1 MKKVLLLLLLVMSLP
16 VMAQTNI
23 YSGFNKVD
31 TTLNKD
37 KLSGDSLCGLL
48 PVVKGKVYYSEIVP
62 VKDVSADK
70 LYIRARSWVAKT
82 FVNSQKVIQME
93 NKEAHK
99 LILKGSGVISNR
111 GHYFFCTITIQAK
124 DGRYRYEISDFI
136 FQGLSD
142 GFIPKIIKQPFETYF
157 KGCDCENKKNRLI
170 LITIKRNTEITI
182 IQSLNKTMITVDPS
196 EKEDNW

>member
-1 MKKVLLLLLLVMSLP
+1 
-16 VMAQTNI
+16 MAQNNI
-23 YSGFNKVD
+23 YSVINRVD

-37 KLSGDSLCGLL
+37 RLSGDSLCGLL
-48 PVVKGKVYYSEIVP
+48 PIVDGKVYYSGIVP

-70 LYIRARSWVAKT
+70 LYIRARSWVAKA

-93 NKEAHK
+93 DKEAHK
-99 LILKGSGVISNR
+99 LILKGSGIISNR

-142 GFIPKIIKQPFETYF
+142 GFIPKFIKQPFETYF
-157 KGCDCENKKNRLI
+157 KGCDCENKKNKMI
-170 LITIKRNTEITI
+170 LTTIKRNTEITI
-182 IQSLNKTMITVDPS
+182 IKSLKETMAVPDSS
-196 EKEDNW
+196 EKEINW